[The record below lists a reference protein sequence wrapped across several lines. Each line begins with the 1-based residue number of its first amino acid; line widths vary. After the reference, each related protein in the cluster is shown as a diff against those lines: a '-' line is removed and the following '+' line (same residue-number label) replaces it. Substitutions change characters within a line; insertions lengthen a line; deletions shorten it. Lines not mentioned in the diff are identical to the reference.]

1 MVVGWLVVNAFLHSQ
16 KFEEIYA
23 RLIRAFSLRGV
34 TLLRKNNSELVSVLG
49 APLSNRPDFVLF
61 WDKDIP
67 LAYRLENA
75 GLRLFN
81 RPRGIELCD
90 DKALTALALE
100 RAGIPHPRTIVAPLK
115 FDSGPYEDDTFLE
128 SVAEQL
134 GFPLVMKE
142 RVGSFGAQVHLLHT
156 FDDVRAVLH
165 ARPDA
170 AWIFQE
176 AIKTSFGRD
185 VRVQTLGDKAVA
197 ATARF
202 GAPGDFRSNVTA
214 GGRMEP
220 LDLPPAFQKTALDAA
235 RELNLD
241 FAGVD
246 LMYGEGETP
255 IVCEVNSNAHF
266 VNLDNALGIS
276 FEEMLADYVLE
287 ETRRG
292 DFDKV

>member
-1 MVVGWLVVNAFLHSQ
+1 MTVGWLVINAFLRSE

-34 TLLRKNNSELVSVLG
+34 ALLPKRNSELISVIG
-49 APLSNRPDFVLF
+49 SAISNRPEFVLF

-90 DKALTALALE
+90 DKAMTALSLE
-100 RAGIPHPRTIVAPLK
+100 KAGIPHPKTIVAPLK
-115 FDSGPYEDDTFLE
+115 FDSGPYGDDSFLE

-142 RVGSFGAQVHLLHT
+142 RVGSFGAQVRLVSSLKEI
-156 FDDVRAVLH
+156 REVLH
-165 ARPDA
+165 ARPDSD
-170 AWIFQE
+170 WLFQE
-176 AIKTSFGRD
+176 YIETSFGRD
-185 VRVQTLGDKAVA
+185 VRIQTLGNKVAA

-214 GGRMEP
+214 GGRMVP
-220 LDLPPAFQKTALDAA
+220 IDPSPAFQKAALDAA
-235 RELNLD
+235 RELGLD

-246 LMYGEGETP
+246 LMYGDGETP

-276 FEEMLADYVLE
+276 FEEMLADYVLDE
-287 ETRRG
+287 IR
-292 DFDKV
+292 

>member
-1 MVVGWLVVNAFLHSQ
+1 MSVGWLVVNAFLRSE

-34 TLLRKNNSELVSVLG
+34 RLLRKSNAELVSVLG
-49 APLSNRPDFVLF
+49 TPILNRPDFVLF

-81 RPRGIELCD
+81 RPKGIELCD
-90 DKALTALALE
+90 DKAMTALALE
-100 RAGIPHPRTIVAPLK
+100 KAGIPHPRTIVAPLK
-115 FDSGPYEDDTFLE
+115 FDSGPYGDDSFLD
-128 SVAEQL
+128 SVAELL
-134 GFPLVMKE
+134 GFPLVAKE
-142 RVGSFGAQVHLLHT
+142 RVGSFGAQVHLLESPEEI
-156 FDDVRAVLH
+156 RAVLR
-165 ARPDA
+165 ARPESG
-170 AWIFQE
+170 WIFQE
-176 AIKTSFGRD
+176 YVETSFGRD
-185 VRVQTLGDKAVA
+185 IRIQTLGDKVAA

-220 LDLPPAFQKTALDAA
+220 IGPPLTFQEAALNAA
-235 RELNLD
+235 RELGLD

-255 IVCEVNSNAHF
+255 IICEVNSNAHF

-276 FEEMLADYVLE
+276 FEEMLAEYVLD
-287 ETRRG
+287 ETLRR
-292 DFDKV
+292 DR

>member
-1 MVVGWLVVNAFLHSQ
+1 MTGWLVVNAFLHSI

-23 RLIRAFSLRGV
+23 RLIRAFSLRGGA
-34 TLLRKNNSELVSVLG
+34 LLRKSNAELVSALG
-49 APLSNRPDFVLF
+49 APILNRPDFVLF

-75 GLRLFN
+75 GIPLFN
-81 RPRGIELCD
+81 RPKGIELCD

-100 RAGIPHPRTIVAPLK
+100 RAGIPHPKTIIAPLK
-115 FDSGPYEDDTFLE
+115 FNSGPYGDDTFLD
-128 SVAEQL
+128 SVVEQL
-134 GFPLVMKE
+134 GVPLVMKE
-142 RVGSFGAQVHLLHT
+142 RVGSFGAQVYLLHSLEE
-156 FDDVRAVLH
+156 VRTVLRT
-165 ARPDA
+165 RPNA
-170 AWIFQE
+170 AWIFQKF
-176 AIKTSFGRD
+176 IKTSFGRD
-185 VRVQTLGDKAVA
+185 VRVQTLGDRIVA

-220 LDLPPAFQKTALDAA
+220 LDLSPAFQRIALDTA
-235 RELNLD
+235 RVLALD
-241 FAGVD
+241 FAGID

-276 FEEMLADYVLE
+276 FEEMLADYILK
-287 ETRRG
+287 ETRCR
-292 DFDKV
+292 DSDKV